1 MWIAL
6 AITLVII
13 ALVLVTLTLLDRAL
27 PITQGTLVVPGLED
41 EVTVI
46 RDRWGVP
53 HIYAESL
60 SDLFFAQGYVHAQDR
75 LWQMELNRRIGS
87 GRLAEI
93 FGEMALDA
101 DRFIRTV
108 GFRRAAEADL
118 EIMDEETRSALEAY
132 AAGVNAFLD
141 AQQPLTLEFTIL
153 RFKPQPWSL
162 LDTLTWGKVMAW
174 NLSINWDTEI
184 LRARLMDKLG
194 VERAAE
200 LEPMYPYNNPTVI
213 PSEVDYGRLSTRI
226 LEQYRQA
233 TSWLGTSGAGMGS
246 NNWVVDG
253 TKSVTGKPLLANDPH
268 LGLQMP
274 SIWYENHLV
283 GGGIEVTGVSF
294 PGVPGV
300 IIGHNA
306 AITWGVTNG
315 FPDVQDLYVEK
326 LNPEKP
332 LQYEYQGE
340 WHDVEEVREEI
351 RVKGRPEPVIEEV
364 TITRHGPI
372 ISNIV
377 PPEEGKDVPPLAL
390 RWTASEPGTLSCA
403 VMLLQRAANW
413 EEFTAALRYWDV
425 PAQNFVYADVEGNI
439 GYYLAGRIPIRAQG
453 MGLVPVPGWTGEYEW
468 TGWIPFE
475 ELPHTYNPPQ
485 HYVATANNRV
495 VGDDYPYFITVE
507 WMNGYRARRICDLL
521 ESKKQLAA
529 EDFAAMHMDFYSI
542 PGRELSRYLAVLKPE
557 DEQAVRQSSPRARR
571 AVELIRAWD
580 FNLTADSVAGTIFE
594 AVQRQILRLAFAD
607 KLGPELAAHYL
618 GTGFHPTLSPVNAYM
633 GRSAVVLLRLLEN
646 ETSPWFADAETGESR
661 TRDEFLLL
669 ALEKAIAELETTLG
683 EDMSRWQWGRLHQ
696 ATLAHPL
703 GQVKPLNLIFNRGPF
718 PIGGDTDTV
727 HQTAFIP
734 GEPYAVKSWCVS
746 YRQIVDVSNWGHSL
760 AIHTNGQSGQPGSRH
775 YADMIPLWRNGEYHP
790 MLWERAQ
797 IESAEETTL
806 VLSPE

>member
-1 MWIAL
+1 MWIVL

-13 ALVLVTLTLLDRAL
+13 ALVLIVLTLLDRAL
-27 PITQGTLVVPGLED
+27 PITQGRMAVPGLEGQ
-41 EVTVI
+41 VTVT

-53 HIYAESL
+53 HIYAENL

-93 FGEMALDA
+93 FGEVALDT

-118 EIMDEETRSALEAY
+118 EVLDEETRSALEAY
-132 AAGVNAFLD
+132 AAGVNAFL
-141 AQQPLTLEFTIL
+141 AEKQPLPLEFTIL
-153 RFKPQPWSL
+153 RFKPEPWTP
-162 LDTLTWGKVMAW
+162 LDSLTWGKVMAW

-184 LRARLMDKLG
+184 LRARFIDKLG

-200 LEPMYPYNNPTVI
+200 LEPMYPENNPAVV

-233 TSWLGTSGAGMGS
+233 AGWLGTSGAGVGS

-268 LGLQMP
+268 LALQMP

-283 GGGIEVTGVSF
+283 GDGIEVTGASF
-294 PGVPGV
+294 PGAPGV

-306 AITWGVTNG
+306 AIAWGVTNG

-326 LNPEKP
+326 LNPENP
-332 LQYEYQGE
+332 HQYEYQGA
-340 WHDVEEVREEI
+340 WHDAVVAREEI
-351 RVKGRPEPVIEEV
+351 HVKGRAEPVIEEV
-364 TITRHGPI
+364 VITRHGPI
-372 ISNIV
+372 ISGIV
-377 PPEEGKDVPPLAL
+377 PPAEGEGEDTPPLAL
-390 RWTASEPGTLSCA
+390 RWTALEPSTLFRA
-403 VMLLQRAANW
+403 VMSLQRASNW

-425 PAQNFVYADVEGNI
+425 PAQNFVYADAEGNI
-439 GYYLAGRIPIRAQG
+439 GYYLAGRVPIRAKG

-475 ELPHTYNPPQ
+475 ELPHTFNPPQ

-521 ESKKQLAA
+521 ESKEKLAA

-542 PGRELSRYLAVLKPE
+542 PGRELARYLAELEPE
-557 DEQAVRQSSPRARR
+557 DEQARR

-594 AVQRQILRLAFAD
+594 AVQLQLLRLAFAD
-607 KLGPELAAHYL
+607 KLGPELAEHYL
-618 GTGFHPTLSPVNAYM
+618 GSGFHPMLSATNAYL
-633 GRSAVVLLRLLEN
+633 GRSAVLLLRLLEN
-646 ETSPWFADAETGESR
+646 ETSPWFADAESGQPR

-669 ALEKAIAELETTLG
+669 ALEKAIAELRAALG
-683 EDMSRWQWGRLHQ
+683 EDMNRWQWGRLHQ
-696 ATLAHPL
+696 ATFAHPL

-727 HQTAFIP
+727 HQAAFIP
-734 GEPYAVKSWCVS
+734 NEPYAVKSWCAS
-746 YRQIVDVSNWGHSL
+746 YRQIVDVSDWGRSL

-797 IESAEETTL
+797 VEAAAEDTL
-806 VLSPE
+806 VLVPA